1 MQDKEIVK
9 IIREHYPKYDKF
21 LHSKVKRP
29 ELYAIRL
36 IEEAEKL
43 ISPEKPQE
51 ARRADRH
58 RLRCR
63 VSCRLSERK
72 KRRLQQ
78 ALRKYGITSMQDGLN
93 YIIDQFLE
101 EEKCQTGFSKK
112 ASAQAIQ

>member
-29 ELYAIRL
+29 EFYAVRL

-51 ARRADRH
+51 TRRADRH

-78 ALRKYGITSMQDGLN
+78 ALRKYGIISMQDGLT
-93 YIIDQFLE
+93 YIIDWFLGE
-101 EEKCQTGFSKK
+101 RNAK
-112 ASAQAIQ
+112 

>member
-78 ALRKYGITSMQDGLN
+78 ALKKHGYTSMQDGLN
-93 YIIDQFLE
+93 YIIDRFLGE
-101 EEKCQTGFSKK
+101 GHGQKQL
-112 ASAQAIQ
+112 

>member
-1 MQDKEIVK
+1 MKDKEIVK
-9 IIREHYPKYDKF
+9 IIREHYPKYDKY

-51 ARRADRH
+51 ARRTDRH
-58 RLRCR
+58 RLKGR

-72 KRRLQQ
+72 KRRLQL
-78 ALRKYGITSMQDGLN
+78 ALKRKGITSMQDGLT
-93 YIIDQFLE
+93 YIIDWFLGE
-101 EEKCQTGFSKK
+101 QNAK
-112 ASAQAIQ
+112 